1 MCYDIVIRKQ
11 TEEYAVTLK
20 ALAQAAGVSVAT
32 VSKAFS
38 GSREIS
44 EETKERIFE
53 LARREGCFDKYNK
66 NKFHKRVIAVICP
79 ELISE
84 YYTDIIAKLTREAET
99 YGALVTVSATD
110 FDKAREQEL
119 FAYYSS
125 YCNADGIIVVGNASR
140 IKNVGL
146 VPAVSLDGVCGS
158 EGVSSVCCRL
168 QAAICDAVRYLK
180 GLGHTRIG
188 FAGEAL
194 TESKLHMF
202 KNAMRS
208 AGLPLEQ
215 RYTVNSSERFE
226 RAGADTAEGWL
237 REGEPPTAVIA
248 AYDYIAIGIIKTFRE
263 AGYRVPEDISV
274 IGMDDIKLDE
284 YLETS
289 LSSVHVPKEELC
301 HEAVRII
308 MKKLDN
314 QHFSPRT
321 SLLIP
326 AELIIR
332 ASTAPVKSGDENF

>member
-1 MCYDIVIRKQ
+1 M
-11 TEEYAVTLK
+11 TLK
-20 ALAQAAGVSVAT
+20 TLAQAAGVSVAT

-44 EETKERIFE
+44 DETRERIFE

-84 YYTDIIAKLTREAET
+84 YYTDIIAKLTREAES
-99 YGALVTVSATD
+99 YGALVAVSATA
-110 FDKAREQEL
+110 FDKVREQEL

-125 YCNADGIIVVGNASR
+125 YCKADGIILVGNESR

-146 VPAVSLDGVCGS
+146 VPTVSVGGAYGS
-158 EGVSSVCCRL
+158 SGVSSVRCSL
-168 QAAICDAVRYLK
+168 QDAICDAVLYLK

-194 TESKLHMF
+194 TTSKLHMF

-215 RYTVNSSERFE
+215 RYTVNSRERFE
-226 RAGADTAEGWL
+226 RAGTDTAERWL
-237 REGEPPTAVIA
+237 CEGEPPTAVIA
-248 AYDYIAIGIIKTFRE
+248 AYDYIAIGVIKKLRE

-289 LSSVHVPKEELC
+289 LSSVHVPTDELC
-301 HEAVRII
+301 REAVSII

-314 QHFSPRT
+314 QHFNPRT
-321 SLLIP
+321 SLTIP

-332 ASTAPVKSGDENF
+332 ASTAPVKRGEENF